1 MARFLHVADIH
12 LGFDRYDNRVR
23 GQDFFKAFYNLL
35 EIYAVGERVD
45 FVVIAG
51 DLFEH
56 RNIQPATLNQA
67 QICLNLLKDAH
78 IPVIAI
84 EGNHDNRPYGT
95 KTSWLRYL
103 TTWGS
108 LIFLEPDTQDDGS
121 IVLSAWN
128 KEERFGGYIDLE
140 CGIRIIGTHW
150 YGAVAPQV
158 IEHIASAITALPTW
172 SGQTVALLHHGLEG
186 HVSRYAGALRYEELL
201 PLKQAGVDYLAL
213 GHIHKS
219 YSVEHW
225 IFNPGSIEAN
235 SIEESKYER
244 GAYLVELKP
253 HTLNARLCTGY
264 YQRSI
269 VRLHLKVKG
278 HEVPEAISAAALKLV
293 KKAIATQKI
302 QPLDEPI
309 VELRITG
316 RIGFERADLDTRALQ
331 QMLQD
336 ESHALIFLLR
346 YDVDTIHYQ
355 SPLTEAENQLDI
367 ETDVY
372 ADLIAGHARY
382 GQHTHHLSKA
392 LCQLKDLHMQEE
404 SDTDLYQFV
413 NQFLQD
419 VTHEA
424 G

>member
-12 LGFDRYDNRVR
+12 LGFDRYDNRIR
-23 GQDFFKAFYNLL
+23 SQDFFRAFYNLL
-35 EIYAVGERVD
+35 EVYAVGEQVD
-45 FVVIAG
+45 FVLIAG

-67 QICLNLLKDAH
+67 QICLNLLKAAE

-108 LIFLEPDTQDDGS
+108 LIFLEPDTQDDGTV
-121 IVLSAWN
+121 ILSAWDN
-128 KEERFGGYIDLE
+128 QERFGSYIDLE
-140 CGIRIIGTHW
+140 CGVRVIGTHW
-150 YGAVAPQV
+150 YGAVAPQA
-158 IEHIASAITALPTW
+158 IEQIASAITALPTGP
-172 SGQTVALLHHGLEG
+172 SHTVALFHHGLEG

-219 YSVEHW
+219 YSVENW

-235 SIEESKYER
+235 SIEESKYDR
-244 GAYLVELKP
+244 GAYLVEFQPTGL
-253 HTLNARLCTGY
+253 TAALCTGY
-264 YQRSI
+264 YQRPI

-278 HEVPEAISAAALKLV
+278 REVPEDVETAALKMV
-293 KKAIATQKI
+293 KTAIATHKI
-302 QPLDEPI
+302 KPSEQPI

-316 RIGFERADLDTRALQ
+316 RIGFERADLDTRNLQ
-331 QMLQD
+331 KILQA
-336 ESHALIFLLR
+336 ESDALIFLLR

-355 SPLTEAENQLDI
+355 SPLTDEDNRLHI

-372 ADLIAGHARY
+372 GDLIAGHARY

-392 LCQLKDLHMQEE
+392 LGQLKDLHIQEE
-404 SDTDLYQFV
+404 SEADLYQFV
-413 NQFLQD
+413 NQVLQEMTD
-419 VTHEA
+419 DK
-424 G
+424 